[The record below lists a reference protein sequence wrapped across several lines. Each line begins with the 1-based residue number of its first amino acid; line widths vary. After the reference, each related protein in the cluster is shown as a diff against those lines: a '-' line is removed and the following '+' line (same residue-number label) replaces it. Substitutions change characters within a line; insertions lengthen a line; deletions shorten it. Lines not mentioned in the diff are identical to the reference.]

1 MKKSNEATGMII
13 EVPDSMNYKTKFPY
27 PGFWTGTY
35 QGLLPAITTHTRL
48 SRQPKALVME
58 ALNKSIEILNGE
70 YSIFLTEKMWKI
82 GELMNL
88 NSNLP
93 IQGRLG
99 SNLDYIKSSPDGGR
113 MEIAAKVFE
122 PAITHLIN
130 QNSGVSNSQNNL
142 QQFSNEL
149 SQLRNQQIRLNTSL
163 AQIEATTPRELEVV
177 EKERECQ
184 ARSRRVEVLA
194 DELTQL
200 QNTITALQASDAELK
215 AMERELRQL
224 TGERKMLETNM
235 SSNNAQR
242 YANVKQRI
250 ENIGQVL
257 TKSNLNTGV
266 IRDYQNLT
274 RYKKQEYDAELKGYN
289 TCVNQ
294 AVQMRNAYTNGV
306 KEGQALWYQ
315 IKSVSAQIESSSN
328 SVAKAQN
335 SLSAFATDDTRN
347 LVKVWAA
354 HLSACMAEIEGGLFK
369 SKYQATIAVQ
379 GMPQAMLAESLPIDP
394 SVIRDFE
401 DYNSALTDIADKISN
416 EEYDLLDEIG
426 RLGLA
431 MVYVPGASRILSIKG
446 MRQKDRYLAYRN
458 LIEEILSQGQKLDT
472 RTQMELI
479 NMGIGPAD
487 VQVAIQTTDELM
499 EMRELIRHLA
509 DSRLNFKYGGAN

>member
-27 PGFWTGTY
+27 PGFWTGVY
-35 QGLLPAITTHTRL
+35 PGLLPAIMQHTRL
-48 SRQPKALVME
+48 NRQPKAVVSD
-58 ALNKSIEILNGE
+58 ALDRSIQILNGE
-70 YSIFLTEKMWKI
+70 YAIFLTEKMWKV
-82 GELMNL
+82 GELLNL

-93 IQGRLG
+93 IQGKTG
-99 SNLDYIKSSPDGGR
+99 SALDYIKSSPDGGR

-122 PAITHLIN
+122 PALSHLIN
-130 QNSGVSNSQNNL
+130 QNSGVSNSEVNL

-163 AQIEATTPRELEVV
+163 AQIEAATPREIEVV

-194 DELTQL
+194 DELNQL
-200 QNTITALQASDAELK
+200 QTTITALQANDAELK

-224 TGERKMLETNM
+224 NGERKMLEANM

-266 IRDYQNLT
+266 IRDYQNLIA
-274 RYKKQEYDAELKGYN
+274 YKQNEYNQESQGYN
-289 TCVNQ
+289 KCVQ
-294 AVQMRNAYTNGV
+294 EALQMRNAYTNGV
-306 KEGQALWYQ
+306 KEGQAIWFQ
-315 IKSVSAQIESSSN
+315 IKNTNAQIEAASN
-328 SVAKAQN
+328 SVSKAQN
-335 SLSAFATDDTRN
+335 SLSLFSTDDTRN

-354 HLSACMAEIEGGLFK
+354 HLSASTSEIEGGLFK
-369 SKYQATIAVQ
+369 SKYEATVAVS

-431 MVYVPGASRILSIKG
+431 MSYVPGPARLTAIKG
-446 MRQKDRYLAYRN
+446 MRKRSRYLAYRN

-472 RTQMELI
+472 RTQMELL
-479 NMGIGPAD
+479 NLGIGPAD
-487 VQVAIQTTDELM
+487 VQIGIQTTDELM